1 MSSAEV
7 FQVTHQSAEGRE
19 RTGVLTTA
27 HGTVQTPVFMPVGT
41 QATVKGLTP
50 EQVADIGFE
59 IILSNTYHLYL
70 QPGDEIVHEA
80 GGLHR
85 FMNWHRSILTDSGGF
100 QAMSLSRIRK
110 LSDEGI
116 DFQSFID
123 GSRHMFTPE
132 RVIAIEKNLDSDVV
146 MPLDI
151 CTGYPSER
159 STAEKDLNRTIAW
172 FHRAKQAMGPSHQ
185 LLFGITQG
193 GFFGDLREE
202 AACRILEAE
211 PQGFAIGGLSVGEE
225 RQLTMDML
233 DHSLRYAPPE
243 LPRYFMGLGDPIGIL
258 EVVSR
263 GVDMFDCVL
272 PTRIARNQ
280 MVFTR
285 DGAVKI
291 SKSIY
296 ERDFRPIEEDCSCYM
311 CRHYTR
317 AYLRHLFKANEMLAG
332 TLATIHNLHF
342 LYTLVSEIRS
352 AITQGTFA
360 EYKRSFID
368 RYTASSD
375 RAW

>member
-1 MSSAEV
+1 MAIFETTCQSS
-7 FQVTHQSAEGRE
+7 TGRE
-19 RTGVLTTA
+19 RTGILTTA
-27 HGTVQTPVFMPVGT
+27 HGTVRTPVFMPVGT
-41 QATVKGLTP
+41 QATIKGLTP
-50 EQVADIGFE
+50 EQVREIGFE

-70 QPGDEIVHEA
+70 QPGDDVVHEA

-85 FMNWHRSILTDSGGF
+85 FMHWDWSILTDSGGF
-100 QAMSLSRIRK
+100 QAMSLSRISK
-110 LSDEGI
+110 KSDEGI
-116 DFQSFID
+116 EFQSFID

-151 CTGYPSER
+151 CTQYPSER
-159 STAEKDLNRTIAW
+159 VTAEKDLARTVSW
-172 FHRAKQAMGPSHQ
+172 FGRAKKAMGESHQ

-193 GFFGDLREE
+193 GFYGDLREE
-202 AACRILEAE
+202 STERIMELE

-233 DHSLRYAPPE
+233 DHSLLHAPDDR
-243 LPRYFMGLGDPIGIL
+243 PRYFMGLGDPIGIL
-258 EVVSR
+258 EIISR

-272 PTRIARNQ
+272 PTRVARNQ

-285 DGAVKI
+285 DGVVKI
-291 SKSIY
+291 SKKIY
-296 ERDFRPIEEDCSCYM
+296 ERDFHPIDEDCSCYM
-311 CRHYTR
+311 CRNYTR

-332 TLATIHNLHF
+332 TLATIHNLQF
-342 LYTLVSEIRS
+342 LQTMIGEIRD
-352 AITQGTFA
+352 AIAARTFA
-360 EYKRSFID
+360 EYKRAFIE

>member
-1 MSSAEV
+1 VAIFE
-7 FQVTHQSAEGRE
+7 TTCQSAAGHE
-19 RTGVLTTA
+19 RTGLLTTA
-27 HGTVQTPVFMPVGT
+27 HGTVKTPVFMPVGT

-50 EQVADIGFE
+50 EQVSEIGFE

-70 QPGDEIVHEA
+70 QPGDDVIRDA

-85 FMNWHRSILTDSGGF
+85 FMHWNRSILTDSGGF
-100 QAMSLSRIRK
+100 QAMSLSRISKR
-110 LSDEGI
+110 SDEGI
-116 DFQSFID
+116 EFQSFID

-151 CTGYPSER
+151 CTQYPSER
-159 STAEKDLNRTIAW
+159 VAAEKDLDRTVAW
-172 FHRAKQAMGPSHQ
+172 FARAKAAMGQSHQ

-193 GFFGDLREE
+193 GFYGDLREQSTE
-202 AACRILEAE
+202 RIMEHD

-233 DHSLRYAPPE
+233 DHSLLHAPDDR
-243 LPRYFMGLGDPIGIL
+243 PRYFMGIGDPIGIL
-258 EVVSR
+258 EVISR

-272 PTRIARNQ
+272 PTRVARNQ

-285 DGAVKI
+285 DGVVKI
-291 SKSIY
+291 SKKGY
-296 ERDFRPIEEDCSCYM
+296 ERDFRPIDEDCSCYM
-311 CRHYTR
+311 CRNYTR

-332 TLATIHNLHF
+332 TLATIHNLQF
-342 LYTLVSEIRS
+342 LQTLILEVRA
-352 AITQGTFA
+352 AIERGSFR
-360 EYKRSFID
+360 EYKRAFIE

-375 RAW
+375 RVW

>member
-1 MSSAEV
+1 MPIFE
-7 FQVTHQSAEGRE
+7 TICQSATGRE
-19 RTGVLTTA
+19 RTGLLRTA

-59 IILSNTYHLYL
+59 IILANTYHLYL
-70 QPGDEIVHEA
+70 QPGDDIVHDA

-85 FMNWHRSILTDSGGF
+85 FMHWNRSILTDSGGF
-100 QAMSLSRIRK
+100 QAMSLSRISRK
-110 LSDEGI
+110 SDDGVE
-116 DFQSFID
+116 FQSFID

-132 RVIAIEKNLDSDVV
+132 RVIAVQKNLDSDVV

-151 CTGYPSER
+151 CTQYPSER
-159 STAEKDLNRTIAW
+159 STAEQDLNRTVAW
-172 FHRAKQAMGPSHQ
+172 FRRAKKAMGTSHQ

-193 GFFGDLREE
+193 GFHGDLREQSAE
-202 AACRILEAE
+202 RILELE
-211 PQGFAIGGLSVGEE
+211 PEGFAIGGLSVGEE

-233 DHSLRYAPPE
+233 EHSLLKVPDDR
-243 LPRYFMGLGDPIGIL
+243 PRYFMGIGDPIGIL

-272 PTRIARNQ
+272 PTRVARNQ

-285 DGAVKI
+285 DGVMKI
-291 SKSIY
+291 SKKAY
-296 ERDFRPIEEDCSCYM
+296 AHDFGPVEDGCDCYT
-311 CRHYTR
+311 CRNYTR

-342 LYTLVSEIRS
+342 LEKLVLEIRA
-352 AITQGTFA
+352 AIEAGSFA
-360 EYKRSFID
+360 AYKRSFID

-375 RAW
+375 RVW

>member
-1 MSSAEV
+1 MAIFETTCQSS
-7 FQVTHQSAEGRE
+7 TGRE
-19 RTGVLTTA
+19 RTGILTTA
-27 HGTVQTPVFMPVGT
+27 HGTVRTPVFMPVGT
-41 QATVKGLTP
+41 QATIKGLTP
-50 EQVADIGFE
+50 EQVREIGFE

-70 QPGDEIVHEA
+70 QPGDDVVHEA

-85 FMNWHRSILTDSGGF
+85 FMHWDWSILTDSGGF
-100 QAMSLSRIRK
+100 QAMSLSRISK
-110 LSDEGI
+110 KSDEGI
-116 DFQSFID
+116 EFQSFID

-151 CTGYPSER
+151 CTQYPSER
-159 STAEKDLNRTIAW
+159 VTAEKDLARTVSW
-172 FHRAKQAMGPSHQ
+172 FGRAKKAMGESHQ

-193 GFFGDLREE
+193 GFYGDLREE
-202 AACRILEAE
+202 STERIMELE

-233 DHSLRYAPPE
+233 DHSLLHAPDDR
-243 LPRYFMGLGDPIGIL
+243 PRYFMGLGDPIGIL
-258 EVVSR
+258 EIISR

-272 PTRIARNQ
+272 PTRVARNR

-285 DGAVKI
+285 DGVVKI
-291 SKSIY
+291 SKKIY
-296 ERDFRPIEEDCSCYM
+296 ERDFHPIDEDCSCYM
-311 CRHYTR
+311 CRNYTR

-332 TLATIHNLHF
+332 TLATIHNLQF
-342 LYTLVSEIRS
+342 LQTMIGEIRD
-352 AITQGTFA
+352 AIAARTFA
-360 EYKRSFID
+360 EYKRAFIE

>member
-1 MSSAEV
+1 MAIFETTCQSS
-7 FQVTHQSAEGRE
+7 TGRE
-19 RTGVLTTA
+19 RTGILTTA
-27 HGTVQTPVFMPVGT
+27 HGAVRTPVFMPVGT

-50 EQVADIGFE
+50 EQVAEIGFE

-70 QPGDEIVHEA
+70 QPGDDVVHEA

-85 FMNWHRSILTDSGGF
+85 FMHWDRSILTDSGGF
-100 QAMSLSRIRK
+100 QAMSLSRISK
-110 LSDEGI
+110 KSDEGI
-116 DFQSFID
+116 EFQSFID

-132 RVIAIEKNLDSDVV
+132 RVIAIQKNLDSDVV

-151 CTGYPSER
+151 CTQYPSER
-159 STAEKDLNRTIAW
+159 IVAEKDLARTVSW
-172 FHRAKQAMGPSHQ
+172 FGRAKKAMGESHQ

-193 GFFGDLREE
+193 GFYGDLREE
-202 AACRILEAE
+202 STERIMELE

-233 DHSLRYAPPE
+233 DHSLLHVPDDR
-243 LPRYFMGLGDPIGIL
+243 PRYFMGLGDPIGIL
-258 EVVSR
+258 EIISR

-272 PTRIARNQ
+272 PTRVARNQ

-285 DGAVKI
+285 DGVVKI
-291 SKSIY
+291 SKKIY
-296 ERDFRPIEEDCSCYM
+296 ERDFRPIDEDCSCYM
-311 CRHYTR
+311 CRNYTR

-332 TLATIHNLHF
+332 TLATIHNLQF
-342 LYTLVSEIRS
+342 LQTMIGEIRD
-352 AITQGTFA
+352 AIVTGTFA
-360 EYKRSFID
+360 EYMRAFIE

>member
-1 MSSAEV
+1 MAIFETKCCSS
-7 FQVTHQSAEGRE
+7 TGRE
-19 RTGVLTTA
+19 RTGLLKTA

-50 EQVADIGFE
+50 EQVSEIGFE

-70 QPGDEIVHEA
+70 QPGDEVVRDA

-85 FMNWHRSILTDSGGF
+85 FMHWERSILTDSGGF
-100 QAMSLSRIRK
+100 QAMSLSRISKR
-110 LSDEGI
+110 SDDGI
-116 DFQSFID
+116 EFQSFID

-132 RVIAIEKNLDSDVV
+132 RVIAIEKNLDSDIV

-151 CTGYPSER
+151 CTSYPSER
-159 STAEKDLNRTIAW
+159 SEAEKDLNRTVAW
-172 FHRAKQAMGPSHQ
+172 FERAKKAMGQSHQ

-193 GFFGDLREE
+193 GFYGDIREQSTE
-202 AACRILEAE
+202 RIMELD

-233 DHSLRYAPPE
+233 EHSLLHAPDDR
-243 LPRYFMGLGDPIGIL
+243 PRYFMGIGDPIGIL
-258 EVVSR
+258 EVISR

-272 PTRIARNQ
+272 PTRVARNQ

-285 DGAVKI
+285 DGVVKI
-291 SKSIY
+291 SKKIY
-296 ERDFRPIEEDCSCYM
+296 ERDFRPIEEDCSCYA
-311 CRHYTR
+311 CRNYTK

-342 LYTLVSEIRS
+342 LQTLILEVRA
-352 AITQGTFA
+352 AIEAGTFA
-360 EYKRSFID
+360 DYKQAFID
-368 RYTASSD
+368 RYTASSS
-375 RAW
+375 RVW

>member
-1 MSSAEV
+1 VAV
-7 FQVTHQSAEGRE
+7 FTTTFQSTTGRE
-19 RTGVLTTA
+19 RTGLIATA
-27 HGTVQTPVFMPVGT
+27 HGTVKTPVFMPVGT

-50 EQVADIGFE
+50 EQVSEIGFE

-70 QPGDEIVHEA
+70 QPGDEVIRDA

-85 FMNWHRSILTDSGGF
+85 FMHWNRSILTDSGGF
-100 QAMSLSRIRK
+100 QAMSLSRISKRR
-110 LSDEGI
+110 DDGI
-116 DFQSFID
+116 EFQSFID

-132 RVIAIEKNLDSDVV
+132 RVIAIEKNLDSDIV

-151 CTGYPSER
+151 CTQYPSER
-159 STAEKDLNRTIAW
+159 VAAEQDLDRTVAW
-172 FHRAKQAMGPSHQ
+172 FDRARKAMGQSHQ

-193 GFFGDLREE
+193 GFYGDLREQSTQ
-202 AACRILEAE
+202 RIMELD

-233 DHSLRYAPPE
+233 DHSLLHAPDDR
-243 LPRYFMGLGDPIGIL
+243 PRYFMGIGDPIGIL
-258 EVVSR
+258 EVISR

-272 PTRIARNQ
+272 PTRVARNQ

-285 DGAVKI
+285 DGVVKI
-291 SKSIY
+291 SKKIY
-296 ERDFRPIEEDCSCYM
+296 ERDFGPVDEDCSCYM
-311 CRHYTR
+311 CRNYTR

-332 TLATIHNLHF
+332 TLATIHNLQF
-342 LYTLVSEIRS
+342 LETLILEVRE
-352 AITQGTFA
+352 AIDKGMFG
-360 EYKRSFID
+360 EYKRTFVE

>member
-1 MSSAEV
+1 MAIFETTCQSS
-7 FQVTHQSAEGRE
+7 TGRE
-19 RTGVLTTA
+19 RTGILTTA
-27 HGTVQTPVFMPVGT
+27 HGTVRTPVFMPVGT
-41 QATVKGLTP
+41 QATIKGLTP
-50 EQVADIGFE
+50 EQVREIGFE

-70 QPGDEIVHEA
+70 QPGDDVVHEA

-85 FMNWHRSILTDSGGF
+85 FMHWDWSILTDSGGF
-100 QAMSLSRIRK
+100 QAMSLSRISK
-110 LSDEGI
+110 KSDEGI
-116 DFQSFID
+116 EFQSFID

-151 CTGYPSER
+151 CTQYPSER
-159 STAEKDLNRTIAW
+159 VTAEKDLARTVSW
-172 FHRAKQAMGPSHQ
+172 FGRAKKAMGESHQ

-193 GFFGDLREE
+193 GFYGDLREE
-202 AACRILEAE
+202 STERIMDLE

-233 DHSLRYAPPE
+233 DHSLLHAPDDR
-243 LPRYFMGLGDPIGIL
+243 PRYFMGLGDPIGIL
-258 EVVSR
+258 EIISR

-272 PTRIARNQ
+272 PTRVARNQ

-285 DGAVKI
+285 DGVVKI
-291 SKSIY
+291 SKKIY
-296 ERDFRPIEEDCSCYM
+296 ERDFHPIDEDCSCYM
-311 CRHYTR
+311 CRNYTR

-332 TLATIHNLHF
+332 TLATIHNLQF
-342 LYTLVSEIRS
+342 LQTMIGEIRD
-352 AITQGTFA
+352 AIAARTFA
-360 EYKRSFID
+360 EYKRAFIE

>member
-1 MSSAEV
+1 MAMFE
-7 FQVTHQSAEGRE
+7 VTHQSTTGRE
-19 RTGVLTTA
+19 RTGILTTV
-27 HGTVQTPVFMPVGT
+27 HGTVRTPVFIPVGT

-70 QPGDEIVHEA
+70 QPGDDVVREA

-85 FMNWHRSILTDSGGF
+85 FMHWDRSILTDSGGF
-100 QAMSLSRIRK
+100 QAMSLSRISKR
-110 LSDEGI
+110 SDDGI
-116 DFQSFID
+116 EFQSFID

-132 RVIAIEKNLDSDVV
+132 RVIAIQKNLDADVV

-151 CTGYPSER
+151 CTQYPSER
-159 STAEKDLNRTIAW
+159 VTAEKDLARTVSW
-172 FHRAKQAMGPSHQ
+172 FGRAKKAMGESRQ

-193 GFFGDLREE
+193 GFYGDLREE
-202 AACRILEAE
+202 STQRIMDLE

-233 DHSLRYAPPE
+233 DHSLLHAPDDR
-243 LPRYFMGLGDPIGIL
+243 PRYFMGLGDPVGIL
-258 EVVSR
+258 EIISR

-272 PTRIARNQ
+272 PTRVARNQ

-285 DGAVKI
+285 DGVVKI
-291 SKSIY
+291 SKKLY
-296 ERDFRPIEEDCSCYM
+296 ERDFRPIDENCSCYV
-311 CRHYTR
+311 CRNYTR

-332 TLATIHNLHF
+332 TLATIHNLQF
-342 LYTLVSEIRS
+342 LQTMIVEIRS
-352 AITQGTFA
+352 AIAAGTFA
-360 EYKRSFID
+360 EYKRAFIG

>member
-1 MSSAEV
+1 MAMFE
-7 FQVTHQSAEGRE
+7 VTHQSATGRE

-27 HGTVQTPVFMPVGT
+27 HGTVTTPVFMPVGT

-50 EQVADIGFE
+50 EQVTEIGFE

-70 QPGDEIVHEA
+70 QPGDEVVREA

-85 FMNWHRSILTDSGGF
+85 FMHWDRSILTDSGGF
-100 QAMSLSRIRK
+100 QAMSLSRISK
-110 LSDEGI
+110 KSDEGI
-116 DFQSFID
+116 EFQSFID

-132 RVIAIEKNLDSDVV
+132 RVIAIQKNLDSDVV

-151 CTGYPSER
+151 CTQYPSER
-159 STAEKDLNRTIAW
+159 LAAEKDLARTVSW
-172 FHRAKQAMGPSHQ
+172 FGRAKTAMGESHQ

-193 GFFGDLREE
+193 GFYGDLREE
-202 AACRILEAE
+202 STERIMEME

-233 DHSLRYAPPE
+233 DHSLLHAPHDRPK
-243 LPRYFMGLGDPIGIL
+243 YFMGLGDPIGIL
-258 EVVSR
+258 EIISR

-272 PTRIARNQ
+272 PTRVARNQ

-285 DGAVKI
+285 DGVVKI
-291 SKSIY
+291 SKKLY
-296 ERDFRPIEEDCSCYM
+296 ERDFRPIDEGCSCYM
-311 CRHYTR
+311 CRNYTR

-332 TLATIHNLHF
+332 TLATIHNLQF
-342 LYTLVSEIRS
+342 LQTMIGEIRN
-352 AITQGTFA
+352 AIAVGTFA
-360 EYKRSFID
+360 AYKGAFVE

>member
-1 MSSAEV
+1 MAV
-7 FQVTHQSAEGRE
+7 FKTTFQSTTGRE
-19 RTGVLTTA
+19 RTGLLTTA
-27 HGTVQTPVFMPVGT
+27 HGTVKTPVFMPVGT

-50 EQVADIGFE
+50 EQVSEIGFE

-70 QPGDEIVHEA
+70 QPGDEVIRDA

-85 FMNWHRSILTDSGGF
+85 FMHWNRSILTDSGGF
-100 QAMSLSRIRK
+100 QAMSLSRISKR
-110 LSDEGI
+110 SDDGI
-116 DFQSFID
+116 EFQSFID

-132 RVIAIEKNLDSDVV
+132 RVIAIEKNLDSDIV

-151 CTGYPSER
+151 CTQYPSER
-159 STAEKDLNRTIAW
+159 VAAEKDLDRTVTW
-172 FHRAKQAMGPSHQ
+172 FDRATKAMGQSHQ

-193 GFFGDLREE
+193 GFYGDLREQSTQ
-202 AACRILEAE
+202 RIMELD

-233 DHSLRYAPPE
+233 DHSLLHAPDDR
-243 LPRYFMGLGDPIGIL
+243 PRYFMGIGDPIGIL
-258 EVVSR
+258 EVISR

-272 PTRIARNQ
+272 PTRVARNQ

-285 DGAVKI
+285 DGVVKI
-291 SKSIY
+291 SKKSY
-296 ERDFRPIEEDCSCYM
+296 ERDFRPIDEGCSCYM
-311 CRHYTR
+311 CRNYTR

-332 TLATIHNLHF
+332 TLATIHNLQF
-342 LYTLVSEIRS
+342 LQTLILEVRE
-352 AITQGTFA
+352 AIEKGMFG
-360 EYKRSFID
+360 EYKRAFTE